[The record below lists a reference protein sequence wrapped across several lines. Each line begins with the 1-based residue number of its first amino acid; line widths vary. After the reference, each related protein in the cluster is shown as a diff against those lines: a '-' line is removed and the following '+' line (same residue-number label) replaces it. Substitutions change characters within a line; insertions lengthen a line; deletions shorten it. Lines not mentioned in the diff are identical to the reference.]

1 MTALRRTWR
10 SIRLTLVRERS
21 DQPYT
26 LSGPDGVVALARAF
40 IGDDPR
46 EVLCAIYLDNRHR
59 PLAVHR
65 VSIGTVDSTAVH
77 PREVYGP
84 ALMLGA
90 ARIVVVHNHP
100 SGDPTPSAEDRLV
113 TERLRQAGQ
122 LLGVEMLDHVV
133 LGSERYYSFAEEAT
147 KAYGGAL

>member
-1 MTALRRTWR
+1 MTALRTWR
-10 SIRLTLVRERS
+10 SVRLSLVRERS

-26 LSGPDGVVALARAF
+26 LRGPDGVAALARAF
-40 IGDDPR
+40 IGDEPR
-46 EVLCAIYLDNRHR
+46 EVFCAIYLDSRHR

-65 VSIGTVDSTAVH
+65 VSVGTAEVTTVH

-90 ARIVVVHNHP
+90 VRIVVAHNHP
-100 SGDPTPSAEDRLV
+100 SGDPAPSAEDRMV

-133 LGSERYYSFAEEAT
+133 LGSERFYSFAEEAT
-147 KAYGGAL
+147 RVYGAP